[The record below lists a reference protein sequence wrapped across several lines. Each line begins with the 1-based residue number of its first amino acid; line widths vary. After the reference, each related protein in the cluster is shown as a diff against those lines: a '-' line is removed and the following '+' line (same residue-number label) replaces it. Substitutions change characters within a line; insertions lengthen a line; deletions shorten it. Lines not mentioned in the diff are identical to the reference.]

1 MYGVTFD
8 PFDDT
13 RLATYSDDAD
23 GIVKVWDVRKLKDS
37 EPLVSLAAGDEQGAG
52 APPPAR
58 GSSGARGG
66 KALAQ
71 AGWRPLTTPNPTP
84 KQPPTPPLAKPHPNP
99 DLSLDVHPSQV
110 GWCATRR
117 GVLGTVGE
125 GSASLCLWDVE
136 AGVRAQ
142 HPALALVLARAR
154 VRARARPPPRSV
166 GLNLTRPSPS
176 PSP

>member
-1 MYGVTFD
+1 MASRMRASHASPRPPATHHTPARYSYIATSHLNHSTPHHALAKAVYGVTFD

-71 AGWRPLTTPNPTP
+71 AGWRPLTSP
-84 KQPPTPPLAKPHPNP
+84 QPHP
-99 DLSLDVHPSQV
+99 
-110 GWCATRR
+110 
-117 GVLGTVGE
+117 
-125 GSASLCLWDVE
+125 
-136 AGVRAQ
+136 
-142 HPALALVLARAR
+142 
-154 VRARARPPPRSV
+154 
-166 GLNLTRPSPS
+166 
-176 PSP
+176 

>member
-13 RLATYSDDAD
+13 RLVTYSDDAD
-23 GIVKVWDVRKLKDS
+23 GVVKVWDVRKLKDS

-71 AGWRPLTTPNPTP
+71 ACWRPLTSP
-84 KQPPTPPLAKPHPNP
+84 QPHP
-99 DLSLDVHPSQV
+99 
-110 GWCATRR
+110 
-117 GVLGTVGE
+117 
-125 GSASLCLWDVE
+125 
-136 AGVRAQ
+136 
-142 HPALALVLARAR
+142 
-154 VRARARPPPRSV
+154 
-166 GLNLTRPSPS
+166 
-176 PSP
+176 

>member
-1 MYGVTFD
+1 MLLASRSWWRVGLGSHTPRLAAPATHHDSRPLLIHLATHTSPLTPHHALAKAVYGVTFD

-71 AGWRPLTTPNPTP
+71 AGWRPLTTPH
-84 KQPPTPPLAKPHPNP
+84 PHP
-99 DLSLDVHPSQV
+99 
-110 GWCATRR
+110 
-117 GVLGTVGE
+117 
-125 GSASLCLWDVE
+125 
-136 AGVRAQ
+136 
-142 HPALALVLARAR
+142 
-154 VRARARPPPRSV
+154 
-166 GLNLTRPSPS
+166 
-176 PSP
+176 